1 MKNQDKAGRRYRVVA
16 FLNRGE
22 MDFLDDLDKD
32 IYFKYGVKIS
42 RSKLIEEI
50 MEAFKEKDAQ
60 NREEIEQWI
69 CQKFMAEGLSSNKK
83 DTEKA

>member
-1 MKNQDKAGRRYRVVA
+1 MKNQDKPERRYRVVA

-22 MDFLDDLDKD
+22 MDFLDELDKD

-50 MEAFKEKDAQ
+50 M
-60 NREEIEQWI
+60 
-69 CQKFMAEGLSSNKK
+69 GV
-83 DTEKA
+83 